1 MQRIAVSLRF
11 LTPSITPLQNAAL
24 IAVVNVYEHMDDLTI
39 RRKILPKIK
48 GVFEKNQNDIKII
61 INVLQCLER
70 TFDKLDKS
78 QASAAY

>member
-1 MQRIAVSLRF
+1 
-11 LTPSITPLQNAAL
+11 
-24 IAVVNVYEHMDDLTI
+24 MDDMTV

-70 TFDKLDKS
+70 TFDKLEKS
-78 QASAAY
+78 QVRLSLPDIIAF